1 MMKAFKIDSMYE
13 KFHENDVTTDV
24 LWDLTEEVLIDILK
38 LNALEKIKYEKAKKL
53 ALQEKN

>member
-1 MMKAFKIDSMYE
+1 MYE